1 MRRSLFVWMVVLA
14 FCLAGKV
21 AHAQST
27 ATCTLTATGAENFSA
42 PCTVEVAYTAA
53 KNETDIYLGISGV
66 AGNTVA
72 CGMILREQVTAGGT
86 YLSSSPGVTGACRVI
101 RPNNLATWAAVK
113 GSSSTPDQG
122 TFSVKLTSM
131 GAAITTP
138 GGSLY
143 LAPTGSFT
151 ATMPTVTGT
160 DATGTIVFSVVF
172 QGPAKF
178 AAPPAGV
185 KSPVQHAPV
194 PSQPVHK
201 P

>member
-14 FCLAGKV
+14 FCGAGKI
-21 AHAQST
+21 AHAQAA
-27 ATCTLTATGAENFSA
+27 ATCTLTASGAESFSS

-53 KNETDIYLGISGV
+53 KNETGLSFGVSGV
-66 AGNTVA
+66 PGITVA
-72 CGMILREQVTAGGT
+72 CGMILREQVTTGGT
-86 YLSSSPGVTGACRVI
+86 YLNSSPGVTGACEVI

-122 TFSVKLTSM
+122 TFSLYLTSM
-131 GAAITTP
+131 GAAITSP
-138 GGSLY
+138 GASLY
-143 LAPTGSFT
+143 LAPTGSLN
-151 ATMPTVTGT
+151 ATMPAVTGT
-160 DATGTIVFSVVF
+160 QATGTITFSVVF

-178 AAPPAGV
+178 AVPPAGV
-185 KSPVQHAPV
+185 KSPVQHAPI